1 MSFSHQSVHEWRGG
15 FILKKHPSSQLKQK
29 LYIVFFVASSR
40 AVAHG
45 GNSPWVA
52 SFPMSTIW
60 IPQPIRILLY
70 LMVSCKHRKSQSGS
84 GRWRKPQRN
93 AFRHGLLGI
102 GHGQNDCDV
111 NITYWCLVGNGW
123 EWGNGTI
130 IDSYCGSFFHSL
142 QSTSKIRSNS
152 SGEILPQH
160 KSNIRARSMSCG
172 AKKATP
178 RFKVSSSDPWHQARW
193 PMLLQ

>member
-1 MSFSHQSVHEWRGG
+1 M
-15 FILKKHPSSQLKQK
+15 
-29 LYIVFFVASSR
+29 
-40 AVAHG
+40 AHG

-60 IPQPIRILLY
+60 IPQPITILLY
-70 LMVSCKHRKSQSGS
+70 LMVPCKHRKPQSGS

-102 GHGQNDCDV
+102 GHKQNDCDV

-123 EWGNGTI
+123 EWGNGMI

-142 QSTSKIRSNS
+142 LSTSKIRSNS

-160 KSNIRARSMSCG
+160 NRILEPDPCHVV
-172 AKKATP
+172 P
-178 RFKVSSSDPWHQARW
+178 RKPRQGSRY
-193 PMLLQ
+193 LLQAIPDTKHGDLCFCSRGC